1 MSWWDYG
8 HMITYIANRI
18 PNANPFQAGVAGP
31 NGSAAFFMSQSEE
44 TTNTIADNQGTQYVM
59 TDIEMDT
66 GKFWAMATWYN
77 ASVGQGPYQQIY
89 LVPGDPANPQN
100 YVPVTMYTDEYFG
113 TTISRL
119 HNFDGSYTPGA
130 QVYYIEYTTTPSAPY
145 PVITNAQVMDAAQAK
160 AAAAQYN
167 QQPPSGYRAAVVS
180 NMILQ
185 PTTTLTALNHYR
197 LVHESPS
204 NVLSGEG
211 APDLKYVKVFEY
223 VPGARIR
230 GEGMI
235 ELPVV
240 SNTGRQYV
248 WRAASENG
256 EFIVPYSTEG
266 NPYEVKATGKYRI
279 SGTGREISV
288 SEQAVMSGALIS

>member
-1 MSWWDYG
+1 
-8 HMITYIANRI
+8 
-18 PNANPFQAGVAGP
+18 
-31 NGSAAFFMSQSEE
+31 
-44 TTNTIADNQGTQYVM
+44 
-59 TDIEMDT
+59 
-66 GKFWAMATWYN
+66 
-77 ASVGQGPYQQIY
+77 
-89 LVPGDPANPQN
+89 
-100 YVPVTMYTDEYFG
+100 
-113 TTISRL
+113 
-119 HNFDGSYTPGA
+119 
-130 QVYYIEYTTTPSAPY
+130 
-145 PVITNAQVMDAAQAK
+145 
-160 AAAAQYN
+160 
-167 QQPPSGYRAAVVS
+167 
-180 NMILQ
+180 MILQ

-204 NVLSGEG
+204 NVLSGQG
-211 APDLKYVKVFEY
+211 APDLNYVKVFEY

-266 NPYEVKATGKYRI
+266 NPYEVKAAGKYRI
-279 SGTGREISV
+279 TGTGREVSV